1 LLKRVKRRYLAL
13 GVDSKELVSSS
24 ELMDAVWNAVGKLYG
39 EYGASRT
46 GLKLIDYDTERRF
59 LVVRA
64 AHTAVEMVRTALASI
79 TRIGNKPVAIQVL
92 AVSGTIKALYKK
104 TKP

>member
-1 LLKRVKRRYLAL
+1 
-13 GVDSKELVSSS
+13 
-24 ELMDAVWNAVGKLYG
+24 MDAVWNAVGKLYG

-46 GLKLIDYDTERRF
+46 GLKMIDYDAERRF

-79 TRIGNKPVAIQVL
+79 TRIGNKPVAIHVL

>member
-1 LLKRVKRRYLAL
+1 MLKRAKRRYLAL
-13 GVDSKELVSSS
+13 EIDSEEPISSS
-24 ELMDAVWNAVGKLYG
+24 ELMDALWNCVVRLYG

-46 GLKLIDYDTERRF
+46 GLSLIDYDVERRF

-64 AHTAVEMVRTALASI
+64 AHTAVEMVKTALASI
-79 TRIGNKPVAIQVL
+79 TRIGNKPVAVHVL

-104 TKP
+104 IKP